1 MQKLN
6 YYILEKLKINKDS
19 KVPEIKSKYGFNE
32 NELIDKILY
41 LFNNVQDNIIP
52 VNLENDFVDWILKN
66 KYNRVELYV
75 SLFVK
80 SKKDV
85 KIIDII
91 KEIQITNTFI
101 DNDVFTAFFNKRAKN
116 NSITKNNITYCIS
129 DYNFL
134 VKFNGLG
141 ICIKGFKK

>member
-1 MQKLN
+1 MQN
-6 YYILEKLKINKDS
+6 INFYILEKLKINKDS

-52 VNLENDFVDWILKN
+52 IDLENDFINWILKN

-75 SLFVK
+75 SLFIK

-85 KIIDII
+85 KILDII
-91 KEIQITNTFI
+91 KEIKITNTFI

-116 NSITKNNITYCIS
+116 NTITKDNIKYCIS

-134 VKFNGLG
+134 VKFKEFG